1 MGALLD
7 WLSTHV
13 EPYVS
18 FRWLLGGVLSALA
31 LQSLLATF
39 FTLRDLARPGAPLPP
54 REQQLARLLKSHGV
68 LLLLR
73 ALSWRTVR
81 RYRGL
86 VVQIVLLTIAA
97 VVLHAWVF
105 AWSDAAA
112 Q

>member
-13 EPYVS
+13 EPYLS
-18 FRWLLGGVLSALA
+18 FRWLLGGVLGALA
-31 LQSLLATF
+31 LQSLLSTLLM
-39 FTLRDLARPGAPLPP
+39 LRDLARPGAPLPP
-54 REQQLARLLKSHGV
+54 REQQLARLLKRHGA

-86 VVQIVLLTIAA
+86 VAQIVVLAIAA

-105 AWSDAAA
+105 AWNDAAA
-112 Q
+112 R